1 MRYTHEDVQQH
12 GLLQF
17 TGEQAVSP
25 YAKFQVEPSKT
36 VSGLVHLRCTYNNK
50 YWVRWSETQYWISGG
65 ADNPEEDQSKWSCTL
80 FKPVFVEKDD
90 HKTVRFLHVQLNH
103 YACLFRSDP
112 PFGNFVYAGWEEPNS
127 DLCDVCEILDWESLL
142 VLPNHVAFK
151 GDNGQYL
158 CARWIEGH
166 EYLEFSG
173 SDLGD
178 PSVGNEVFTN
188 PDGSIR
194 IKSDYFNKFW
204 RRSPNWIWGDSSDS
218 TAGNADT
225 LFWPVKVGKS
235 VVALRNYGNNYFC
248 KRLTTEGKT
257 SCLNAG
263 VSTISK
269 EAQIGVEELVISRS
283 IYDVDFRLMDARIY
297 DQSIVT
303 MATGVASNGTSNPNT
318 AKVKLSYTDTKSS
331 TWSGNV
337 SLKVGVKTT
346 IKTGIPFLAEGHIEI
361 SGELS
366 GGYTWGETNESSNT
380 LETEYEVSVK
390 PMSLTRISL
399 LATRGSCDIPY
410 SYTQRDTLTNGSQVT
425 YRMDDGVYTGINSFN
440 FKYETKE
447 EKLVI

>member
-1 MRYTHEDVQQH
+1 MAQPPLPRYVVLKCKYNNKYMRYTHEDVQQH

-127 DLCDVCEILDWESLL
+127 DLCDVC
-142 VLPNHVAFK
+142 
-151 GDNGQYL
+151 
-158 CARWIEGH
+158 H

-235 VVALRNYGNNYFC
+235 IVALRNYGNNYFC

-263 VSTISK
+263 VSTISR

-331 TWSGNV
+331 TWSG
-337 SLKVGVKTT
+337 
-346 IKTGIPFLAEGHIEI
+346 
-361 SGELS
+361 
-366 GGYTWGETNESSNT
+366 GYTWGETNESSNT

-410 SYTQRDTLTNGSQVT
+410 SYTQRDTLTNGSQVA